1 MKRRHIALAVA
12 CGLAAVA
19 YLALRDIHSLSF
31 SGVRLSGH
39 TVAGLLLAMLLFAG
53 QNFCLMWRYHHLACG
68 SISWR
73 QAFRVDALCE
83 FTSAVT
89 PSAVGGSSLIFWF
102 LHREGM
108 NAGRSTAVMMSTLMM
123 DELFLTL
130 GCLVVLALMPAHVLF
145 GETQLVN
152 TGVQWLFI
160 GVLVAVAVWTA
171 VLYVALFHKPQ
182 WVGRVLVAVF
192 SLPVLRRWKPSIE
205 AVAHDICV
213 SSESM
218 RSHGFGFWLKTF
230 GITVGAWSCRYAVV
244 NAVLFAFA
252 SGGDHLLAFARQ
264 FVLWVVAMISPTPG
278 GSGLN
283 EYMFSVYYSDFTA
296 DAGTLLVAVLAW
308 RLITYYS
315 YLLVGTFVIP
325 SWLSGH
331 KNPQNPQHP
340 VDADQP

>member
-1 MKRRHIALAVA
+1 MATTVKRGHIALAVV

-19 YLALRDIHSLSF
+19 YLALRDINSLSF
-31 SGVRLSGH
+31 SGLHFTAH
-39 TVAGLLLAMLLFAG
+39 TIAGLLLAVALFAG
-53 QNFCLMWRYHHLACG
+53 QNLCLMWRYHHLACG

-108 NAGRSTAVMMSTLMM
+108 SAGRSTAVMMSTLMM

-130 GCLVVLALMPAHVLF
+130 GCVAVLAMIPAHVLF
-145 GETQLVN
+145 GDAQVVN
-152 TGVQWLFI
+152 AGVQWLFI
-160 GVLVAVAVWTA
+160 GVLVAVAAWTA
-171 VLYVALFHKPQ
+171 VLYVALFHRPQ
-182 WVGRVLVAVF
+182 WVGRVLLAIF
-192 SLPVLRRWKPSIE
+192 SLPVLRRWRPSIE
-205 AVAHDICV
+205 AVSHDICV

-218 RSHGFGFWLKTF
+218 RRHGFWFWLKTF

-244 NAVLFAFA
+244 NAVLMAFT

-264 FVLWVVAMISPTPG
+264 FVLWIVAMISPTPG

-283 EYMFSVYYSDFTA
+283 EYMFSVYYSDFTP
-296 DAGTLLVAVLAW
+296 DAGTTLVAVLAW

-315 YLLVGTFVIP
+315 YLVVGAFVIP
-325 SWLSGH
+325 SWFSGSTE
-331 KNPQNPQHP
+331 K
-340 VDADQP
+340 AEA